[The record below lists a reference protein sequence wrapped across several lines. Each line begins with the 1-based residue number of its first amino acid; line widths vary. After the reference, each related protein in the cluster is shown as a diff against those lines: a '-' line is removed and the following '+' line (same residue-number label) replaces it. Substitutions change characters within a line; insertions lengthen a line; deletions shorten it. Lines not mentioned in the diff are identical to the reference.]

1 MNEQGFFNIN
11 EAAKM
16 VGVSQATIRNW
27 EKNGL
32 IKSKRRD
39 NNYRVF
45 DFRDIET
52 LKTIKHYSA
61 EKGMTQKL
69 IRELVSKDD
78 LTFIESDETS
88 YKKIHHIMLK
98 KYREDEGYTLDEVA
112 QAVGISASYLS
123 RIEQGKANV
132 SFEVLEK
139 LAAFYGESTLR
150 FFDIR
155 EEVRNEIVRNGQGK
169 FLASGF
175 KGVEIQALIGSSS
188 SPLDVIRFSIQ
199 PGCGDFKAHSHRSG
213 NEFIFVLTGQLEV
226 VLDESSAHLLDVND
240 SIHFES
246 SRTHRWSNPGKEAA
260 DIIWVHSYI

>member
-1 MNEQGFFNIN
+1 MNQQGFFSIN

-16 VGVSQATIRNW
+16 VGVSPATIRNW

-45 DFRDIET
+45 DFKDIET
-52 LKTIKHYSA
+52 LKAIQHYSV
-61 EKGMTQKL
+61 EKGMTQEL
-69 IRELVSKDD
+69 IKELVSKDD
-78 LTFIESDETS
+78 LTFLESDESS

-98 KYREDEGYTLDEVA
+98 KYREEEGFTLDEVA
-112 QAVGISASYLS
+112 LSVGISPSYLS

-155 EEVRNEIVRNGQGK
+155 EEEKKEVVRNGQGK
-169 FLASGF
+169 STASGF
-175 KGVEIQALIGSSS
+175 NGVDIQTLIGSSS
-188 SPLDVIRFSIQ
+188 SPLDVVRFTIQ
-199 PGCGDFKAHSHRSG
+199 PGCGDFKSHSHRSG
-213 NEFIFVLTGQLEV
+213 NEFIFVLSGQLEV
-226 VLDESSAHLLDVND
+226 VLDDDSTHLLNLND

-246 SRTHRWSNPGKEAA
+246 SRKHRWSNPRKEAT

>member
-1 MNEQGFFNIN
+1 MNQQGFFSIN

-16 VGVSQATIRNW
+16 VEVSPATIRNW

-45 DFRDIET
+45 DFKDIET
-52 LKTIKHYSA
+52 LKIIKYYSV
-61 EKGMTQKL
+61 EKGMTQEL

-78 LTFIESDETS
+78 LTFIESAESS
-88 YKKIHHIMLK
+88 YKRIHHTLLK
-98 KYREDEGYTLDEVA
+98 KYREEEGFTLDEVA
-112 QAVGISASYLS
+112 LSTGISSSYLS

-150 FFDIR
+150 FFDVR
-155 EEVRNEIVRNGQGK
+155 EEEKKEVVRDGQGK
-169 FLASGF
+169 SLASGF
-175 KGVEIQALIGSSS
+175 KGVDIQTLIGSSS
-188 SPLDVIRFSIQ
+188 SPLDVVRFSIQ

-213 NEFIFVLTGQLEV
+213 NEFIFVLSGKLEV
-226 VLDESSAHLLDVND
+226 VLDNDSAHLLNVND

-246 SRTHRWSNPGKEAA
+246 SRTHSWSNPGKEVT